1 MNPEDERIEQLCTG
15 SPQ

>member
-1 MNPEDERIEQLCTG
+1 MSPEDERIEQLCTG